1 MKKGI
6 VCMILAAFM
15 LTGCKDKVNYIEQGT
30 QQMEE
35 QQYEEAVSS
44 FQKSL
49 EEKEDAAEAYR
60 GLGMAYYEQQDYEA
74 AKEAFQNVLDNE
86 GDETPTLYNFIGVC
100 SMQLNDVEGALD
112 AFQKGIALSGET
124 DGKKDEDAPDYTEV
138 VREMKYNEIACY
150 ERQQDWETAGA
161 KAEEYLAAYPDDKD
175 MQKEAEFLRTR

>member
-74 AKEAFQNVLDNE
+74 AKEAFQTACPSLSRASIVNRTKA
-86 GDETPTLYNFIGVC
+86 GCCLYRC
-100 SMQLNDVEGALD
+100 EDAGAD
-112 AFQKGIALSGET
+112 RTRSGEN
-124 DGKKDEDAPDYTEV
+124 Y
-138 VREMKYNEIACY
+138 R
-150 ERQQDWETAGA
+150 
-161 KAEEYLAAYPDDKD
+161 
-175 MQKEAEFLRTR
+175 